1 MDGSATDIRS
11 TAGKVVEALKS
22 VAQNISKE
30 DFQKA
35 KALAKFKELEYGQ
48 EPRAAL
54 ELTGAGLVR
63 DNKPYQIDEVAKS
76 IDGVTEDMVKKLVK
90 EALENKAS
98 VSAGG
103 KQGENKSLADANQ
116 ADMAAHAGQSQ

>member
-63 DNKPYQIDEVAKS
+63 DNKPYQIDDVAKS
-76 IDGVTEDMVKKLVK
+76 NDGVTEEKVKKLVK